1 MLSYNNDPSTKA
13 DHVSLS
19 ILHAEGD
26 RLSSGSYGNTST
38 GIGCSVGCHAM
49 DYGLRNDDHAG
60 LAKHIGWPEWLVRL
74 QGTIFQGLPETG
86 RGAWHVALA
95 EAVPV
100 GVDLTKAYHRICAR
114 MLREVSWPKDRPD
127 DQWGCAVAVRRV
139 AELHEASTAA
149 WSAASA
155 AEAAVSAAGWAAR
168 SAAWA
173 AESAARSAAWSAES
187 AAWSAESAARS
198 AAWSSE
204 SAARSA
210 AMSAARSAESD
221 AYRQIRDIILAELS
235 AAEAD

>member
-74 QGTIFQGLPETG
+74 QDTIFEGLPATD

-149 WSAASA
+149 WSA
-155 AEAAVSAAGWAAR
+155 
-168 SAAWA
+168 
-173 AESAARSAAWSAES
+173 ESAARSAEWAAES
-187 AAWSAESAARS
+187 AGAAAG
-198 AAWSSE
+198 AAGGVGGLGGGGVGGVGGE
-204 SAARSA
+204 VGGVVGGVGG
-210 AMSAARSAESD
+210 EGGGVGGGVG
-221 AYRQIRDIILAELS
+221 EVGGGVGG
-235 AAEAD
+235 EV